1 MKKHEIFESNPEL
14 KEVHMTSDGQSFFK
28 ESDAKNHAK
37 TLQDKTVELVVNPS
51 DYENLLD
58 DLEEDQDGFVE
69 KEENID
75 LNQNLIEGLKSFS
88 ADQFKNEAEGNFLN
102 SDESLNSIVADFS
115 SEKVGQA
122 TNESLTPITVNAD
135 GSENILTE
143 GIGGE
148 IDLNNIPVLSVE
160 ETQAVI
166 NEASVEEVPA
176 EEKKNNAKKGK

>member
-1 MKKHEIFESNPEL
+1 MKKHEIFESNPDL

-58 DLEEDQDGFVE
+58 DLDEDQDDFSESDLG
-69 KEENID
+69 KKLID
-75 LNQNLIEGLKSFS
+75 GLKSFS

-102 SDESLNSIVADFS
+102 SDAPLDSIVADFS
-115 SEKVGQA
+115 GEKVGQA
-122 TNESLTPITVNAD
+122 TNEPLTPITANAD
-135 GSENILTE
+135 GSENILVE

-166 NEASVEEVPA
+166 NAASVEEVSA
-176 EEKKNNAKKGK
+176 DEKKSNAKKGK